1 MLGVGGGRNAGDA
14 ALGEEGRGVTTVKGH
29 V

>member
-1 MLGVGGGRNAGDA
+1 MLGVGGGRNAGDTV
-14 ALGEEGRGVTTVKGH
+14 LGEEGKGVTTVKGH